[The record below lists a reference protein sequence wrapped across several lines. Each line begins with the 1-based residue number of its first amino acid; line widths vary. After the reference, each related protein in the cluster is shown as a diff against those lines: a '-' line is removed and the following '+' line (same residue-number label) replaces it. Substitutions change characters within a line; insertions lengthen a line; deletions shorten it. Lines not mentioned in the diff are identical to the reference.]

1 MKSFK
6 QFIASRRALGKVAAR
21 IGAVSLWFVVW
32 LLIAR
37 VINNELILVSPFV
50 ALERLSQIV
59 CSAVFIQAVGCSFAR
74 IAFGFSAGFVAAF
87 VVGIAAASSGV
98 CKTILEPAVSALKST
113 PIVCII
119 VLLLMWVGSKSVSV
133 LAVFLVV
140 FPAIYLAVLQGVES
154 SSDSL
159 RRLLTVFG
167 VTPTCQFLADGY
179 QQVLPYMLAAS
190 KHACGMAWKAGVAAE
205 LIGTPAGSMG
215 SFIYQAKLLFEVS
228 DVCAWTIAVVALS
241 WLSEKCF
248 VWLLTQSGLWAL
260 KRSFPRSV
268 ISSVGAHTS
277 VQPSVSTNI
286 RELVR
291 FCDATLG
298 HDLQYTATAFNF
310 VLNRGERVVICDGS
324 GAGKTTLINTIA
336 GLIPLIK
343 GQRSIA
349 PQTTFSLMGQQ
360 TVLVE
365 ALSAVQNIQLVCG
378 AYRSESEIRAALR
391 ELLIQDEPEAIVDVP
406 VCQLSGGQRRR
417 VELARALLHDSQ
429 VVLLDEPFSSL
440 DAKTHK
446 RAAQF
451 VLEHL
456 NGRALLVASHDT
468 KEAQLLDA
476 TAHKLFT

>member
-1 MKSFK
+1 MRGFK
-6 QFIASRRALGKVAAR
+6 RFIASNCAFGKAVSR
-21 IGAVSLWFVVW
+21 IGAVGLWLVVW

-37 VINNELILVSPFV
+37 VIDNELILVSPFV
-50 ALERLSQIV
+50 ALERLGQIV
-59 CSAVFIQAVGCSFAR
+59 CSVIFIRAVGFSFVR
-74 IAFGFSAGFVAAF
+74 IALGFSMGFVAAF
-87 VVGIAAASSGV
+87 VMGIAASSSRV

-140 FPAIYLAVLQGVES
+140 FPAIYLAMLQGIES

-167 VTPTCQFLADGY
+167 VTPTRQFLADGY

-205 LIGTPAGSMG
+205 LIGIPEGSMG

-260 KRSFPRSV
+260 QLSFPRFV
-268 ISSVGAHTS
+268 VSSVSAGTS
-277 VQPSVSTNI
+277 VQPSPGTGTK
-286 RELVR
+286 ELVR
-291 FCDATLG
+291 LREATLG
-298 HDLQYTATAFNF
+298 YGLQYTATAFNF
-310 VLNRGERVVICDGS
+310 ALNRGERVVVCDGS

-349 PQTTFSLMGQQ
+349 PQTTFSLMSQQ

-365 ALSAVQNIQLVCG
+365 ALSAVQNIQLICG
-378 AYRSESEIRAALR
+378 AYTSESEIRTALR

-417 VELARALLHDSQ
+417 VELVRALLHDSQ